1 MEKEIGVYEDQGE
14 YKGRASIHMDCFY
27 WVKRDAYLPQGS
39 HGLKKV
45 TKAKLG
51 YDPVE
56 LDPEDMVP
64 YAREKPHQ
72 LAAYSVSDAV
82 ATFYLYKKMIHDFI
96 FALSTI
102 IPLYP
107 DDILRKGSGTLCE
120 DLLMAQAFTRNI
132 IFPNKTL
139 EQKERFYNGNLVE
152 SDTYIGGHVECL
164 QVGVYR
170 SDIPVKFKLN
180 PTAYQKLIDQ
190 VDVTIDFCAEIEQK
204 INPLDINNREEVKMQ
219 IIKALNELKDMCN
232 AEVKPLI
239 YHLDVGAMYPNIILS
254 NRLQP
259 TAVVNETVCSACCFN
274 SPENMCKRPL
284 EWE

>member
-1 MEKEIGVYEDQGE
+1 M
-14 YKGRASIHMDCFY
+14 
-27 WVKRDAYLPQGS
+27 
-39 HGLKKV
+39 

-51 YDPVE
+51 YNPVE

-64 YAREKPHQ
+64 YARDKPSQ

-82 ATFYLYKKMIHDFI
+82 ATYYLYKKMIHDFI

-120 DLLMAQAFTRNI
+120 QLLMAQAFSRNI
-132 IFPNKTL
+132 IFPNKTI
-139 EQKERFYNGNLVE
+139 EQKEKFYNGNLIE
-152 SDTYIGGHVECL
+152 SETYIGGHVECL

-180 PTAYQKLIDQ
+180 SGAYQKLIDQ
-190 VDVTIDFCAEIEQK
+190 IDFTINFCAEIEQK
-204 INPLDINNREEVKMQ
+204 VDSKEICNREEVKLQ
-219 IIKALNELKDMCN
+219 ISKALSSLKELSN

-259 TAVVNETVCSACCFN
+259 TAVVNDTICSACVYN
-274 SPENMCKRPL
+274 NPENMCKRRL
-284 EWE
+284 E